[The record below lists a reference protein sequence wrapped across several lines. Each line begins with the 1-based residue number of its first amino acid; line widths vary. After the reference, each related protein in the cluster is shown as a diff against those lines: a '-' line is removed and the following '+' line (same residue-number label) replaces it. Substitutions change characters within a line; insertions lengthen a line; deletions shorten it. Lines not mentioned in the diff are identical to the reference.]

1 MINPFKPDPVKK
13 TYDIKFAKV
22 DADCPCGSRSQQEIA
37 YVDTDGDGKDT
48 SRDSA
53 LLIDFN
59 GDGKY
64 DKQEMAR
71 TARAVRAMRSP
82 AEAAQNE
89 DVRRLDTNGD
99 GVVTGEELKT
109 IKLGQDYNRD
119 GNFTAHAMGDKAVEM
134 NGNDMS
140 FMLLELRDD
149 WKERANEG
157 PKFGPGGH
165 LICGS
170 QNWNLSDGSGLF

>member
-1 MINPFKPDPVKK
+1 MINPFKPDPVRK
-13 TYDIKFAKV
+13 TFDIKFAKV
-22 DADCPCGSRSQQEIA
+22 ENDCSCGGKSQQEIA
-37 YVDTDGDGKDT
+37 YVDTDGDGKYT
-48 SRDSA
+48 NRDSA

-71 TARAVRAMRSP
+71 TAQAVRAMRNP
-82 AEAAQNE
+82 AEAARNE

-99 GVVTGEELKT
+99 GVVTGEELKNL
-109 IKLGQDYNRD
+109 KLGTDYRGD

-134 NGNDMS
+134 NGKDMS

-165 LICGS
+165 LLCGS
-170 QNWNLSDGSGLF
+170 QRWNLADGSGL

>member
-1 MINPFKPDPVKK
+1 MIWAVMGIGMLIN
-13 TYDIKFAKV
+13 TIQGAKV
-22 DADCPCGSRSQQEIA
+22 RGQMAKQNQALQQQ
-37 YVDTDGDGKDT
+37 
-48 SRDSA
+48 
-53 LLIDFN
+53 FN
-59 GDGKY
+59 QV
-64 DKQEMAR
+64 KQEMAR